1 MPLFKKNTKPSLAA
15 ALPFAKS
22 CEMLWRAICFHPQ
35 RIPLKNS
42 AAQLHSLYFKPS
54 EGWIF
59 WRTPQPSLPPSPAV
73 QTHLGSAARES
84 MGLQP
89 AKAKHSLE
97 KKTQIH
103 NSLSAHVFFSSSW
116 IPCLPCL
123 KLKLKKPIKC
133 LSYSIFFKGSDIKLF
148 GEQLFLG
155 MRTADWSLFL
165 SSSVL
170 RAKIPYQKRRLR
182 RAWLCRYSSGG

>member
-1 MPLFKKNTKPSLAA
+1 MPLFKKKNTNRPLLQHCLSQNPVKCCDELFVSIPKE
-15 ALPFAKS
+15 F
-22 CEMLWRAICFHPQ
+22 
-35 RIPLKNS
+35 PLKT

-73 QTHLGSAARES
+73 QTHLGSAVGES

-97 KKTQIH
+97 KNPQIH

-116 IPCLPCL
+116 IPCLPSL

-133 LSYSIFFKGSDIKLF
+133 LSYSIFFNGSNIKLF
-148 GEQLFLG
+148 GEQLILG
-155 MRTADWSLFL
+155 VRTADESLFL
-165 SSSVL
+165 SISVF